1 VIIVGAAPAESDV
14 VPIQGDNT
22 AYSVMMARY
31 VSALQHERCQ
41 ALDSA
46 TTALRTAC
54 PTGAAHRKLAEA
66 SSDSVVSLT
75 AGDLDEAVAGLL
87 TNGMAASDV
96 NGNTVKAGFALSAA
110 SAAGCSAIQFHRGVG
125 RS

>member
-54 PTGAAHRKLAEA
+54 RPEPRTASWPRPHRI
-66 SSDSVVSLT
+66 
-75 AGDLDEAVAGLL
+75 
-87 TNGMAASDV
+87 
-96 NGNTVKAGFALSAA
+96 LS
-110 SAAGCSAIQFHRGVG
+110 
-125 RS
+125 